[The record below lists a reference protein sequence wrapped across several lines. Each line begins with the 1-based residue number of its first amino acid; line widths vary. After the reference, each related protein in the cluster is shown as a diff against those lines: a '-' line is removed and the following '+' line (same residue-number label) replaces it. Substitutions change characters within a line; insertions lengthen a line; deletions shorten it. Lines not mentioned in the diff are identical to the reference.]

1 MYKQTKHMRCF
12 ETIPDSDQS
21 ISDVEESDQDWPNKR
36 LTLDGS
42 AKKKEELPLS
52 SRLEMLKAGAHVDA
66 CNLEDDVSSGDEL
79 QKVDVHSIGKEDG
92 SYTWSAASKE
102 VEELM
107 RSNEKNSCSSS
118 HSSYLKLNK
127 SSKGVKGKG
136 KPKFSFRFP
145 SHKEGHSW
153 LSVYKDD
160 NDVSFKV
167 QELPERLDY
176 RPEENS
182 DAELLEDIQVEE
194 ENQLEIVP
202 FEVNEHGHGCIEQSM
217 AELLDGLQDK
227 TTMARGSS
235 KMYSR
240 KRCKRGQPVV
250 KRVPPL
256 GDRLIDSESS
266 PEHLGPESP
275 SDSEA
280 DDQILKLDK
289 PEVKRQTLVDRFQ
302 EALSDRAL
310 VTVPKTLRIGLF
322 GQLQQVIQSEKE
334 SDMEFLKN
342 IENGANQKEPSCI
355 DVKICS
361 RHLDAKLTVCHCS
374 FGNNLKSLPRSE
386 SPKHMLKE
394 ETTQTVI
401 FNPRVCNDV
410 DLDAGKWIRIHAP
423 WIGNPQPPLENLIH
437 DKNPMLPVPD
447 GNALP
452 EHCYCYPSG
461 VASEE
466 E

>member
-1 MYKQTKHMRCF
+1 MNKQTKHMRCF

-21 ISDVEESDQDWPNKR
+21 ISDEEESDQDWPNKR

-79 QKVDVHSIGKEDG
+79 QKDDVHSIGKEDG

-107 RSNEKNSCSSS
+107 RSNEKKSCSSS

-145 SHKEGHSW
+145 THKEGHSW

-176 RPEENS
+176 RTEENS

-256 GDRLIDSESS
+256 GDRLIDSESFL
-266 PEHLGPESP
+266 EHLGPESP

-322 GQLQQVIQSEKE
+322 GQLQQVVQSEKE

-374 FGNNLKSLPRSE
+374 FGNNLKVMSLPRSE

-423 WIGNPQPPLENLIH
+423 WKEIHVGN
-437 DKNPMLPVPD
+437 DKSIILST
-447 GNALP
+447 
-452 EHCYCYPSG
+452 YF
-461 VASEE
+461 SEI
-466 E
+466 